1 MIKYL
6 TKDDVPE
13 SLRDVVDAI
22 GMDSFKALVKLTGG
36 STLYIP
42 SEACV
47 TNPVRNRIIKE
58 RFNGSYKELSQ
69 VYGMTEN
76 QIRNIVK
83 GK

>member
-6 TKDDVPE
+6 TRDDVPE
-13 SLRDVVDAI
+13 SLKDVVDAI

-42 SEACV
+42 SEACI
-47 TNPVRNRIIKE
+47 TRPVRNRIIKE
-58 RFNGSYKELSQ
+58 RFRGSYKELSLA
-69 VYGMTEN
+69 YGMTEN
-76 QIRNIVK
+76 QIRNIVI